1 MTNQPQTSAP
11 FCREVSL
18 AAGEPAYGKALS
30 APAWL
35 LLEYNGEWRARA
47 TEDNELPRKVQAWL
61 EIQTAAVNGRLQF
74 IKQKQGA
81 DDEAELS
88 FFVIIP
94 DAKRPRQYRFPFRRY
109 AELLTI
115 DVAAVAAADETGAPQ
130 PYEELLYLVCTNG
143 RRDRCCAKFGFPLYR
158 ELVDKVGTAVWET
171 THVGS
176 HRFAPNIIAF
186 PEGIYYS
193 RLEIDEVDAFI
204 AARRR
209 DEIYLSRY
217 RGRTAYP
224 KPVQAAEYFL
234 RRETGDRTLYGWSY
248 QAQQQSADDAWRVAF
263 TAPDGT
269 AHRVALRVER
279 DAPTGL
285 DASCGKPLT
294 KLTPRYELL
303 EHTTSSS
310 G

>member
-1 MTNQPQTSAP
+1 MA
-11 FCREVSL
+11 FCRDVSL
-18 AAGEPAYGKALS
+18 AAAEPAYGKALS

-74 IKQKQGA
+74 IKQKQDA
-81 DDEAELS
+81 EDETELS
-88 FFVIIP
+88 FFIIIP

-109 AELLTI
+109 EELLNI
-115 DVAAVAAADETGAPQ
+115 DVAAVAAEEKGAPQ
-130 PYEELLYLVCTNG
+130 SYEELLYLVCTNG
-143 RRDRCCAKFGFPLYR
+143 RRDRCCAKYGFPLYQ

-193 RLEIDEVDAFI
+193 RLEIDELDDFI

-248 QAQQQSADDAWRVAF
+248 QERRKNGDDAWRVAF

-269 AHRVALRVER
+269 IHQVDLRVER
-279 DAPTGL
+279 DTPTGL

-294 KLTPRYELL
+294 KPTPHYELL
-303 EHTTSSS
+303 GYTTPSSE
-310 G
+310 